1 MSDEARRDERS
12 MLSLEPEAK
21 PPSEFMVTQKKSSTK
36 PKSLRISLH
45 ATIPQL

>member
-21 PPSEFMVTQKKSSTK
+21 PPSEFMVTQKKSSTNV
-36 PKSLRISLH
+36 ISGSNF
-45 ATIPQL
+45 T